1 MSAQSQ
7 LPIGRRKGRFIR
19 LETGKLIRLM
29 CPLLAL
35 ALESSARGREGE
47 KRDSKRDGHTARD
60 RETERDRQRERVSP
74 LLSVNRTG
82 CLGAQHLFSGS

>member
-1 MSAQSQ
+1 M
-7 LPIGRRKGRFIR
+7 
-19 LETGKLIRLM
+19 M

-60 RETERDRQRERVSP
+60 RETERDRQRERGSP
-74 LLSVNRTG
+74 Y
-82 CLGAQHLFSGS
+82 